1 VSVLRGFAM
10 RFAHLLVA
18 SCASLLLA
26 LPANAQQAPS
36 PTRSVDDYVCA
47 FAGECGD
54 KADAPKNSIAAP
66 PVRGF
71 RLSVPERRPAADS
84 RPTQSSAAN
93 AGGSSSGAAASNRRA
108 ESRQTASRRPSQ
120 AQHRPAATA
129 ARRMDLRLSFLLGS
143 AQLTDQAQEEAKV
156 FAEALR
162 RPELSGKRFLIE
174 GHTDSSGS
182 RALNMDLSKR
192 RAQAVADYLT
202 SLGVSSDRLQV
213 RGYGPDRPL
222 PGHRPS
228 SPDNRRVE
236 AELL

>member
-1 VSVLRGFAM
+1 
-10 RFAHLLVA
+10 
-18 SCASLLLA
+18 
-26 LPANAQQAPS
+26 
-36 PTRSVDDYVCA
+36 
-47 FAGECGD
+47 
-54 KADAPKNSIAAP
+54 
-66 PVRGF
+66 
-71 RLSVPERRPAADS
+71 
-84 RPTQSSAAN
+84 
-93 AGGSSSGAAASNRRA
+93 
-108 ESRQTASRRPSQ
+108 
-120 AQHRPAATA
+120 
-129 ARRMDLRLSFLLGS
+129 MDLRLSFLLGS

-202 SLGVSSDRLQV
+202 SLGVTSDRLQV